1 MTHEWSFQ
9 NNHTIYIHGNII
21 GYIDVDDSIMSRTV
35 ETILVVPLRKKKSTN
50 LIFSIILKV
59 NNTVSF
65 LEMSHMVLHTH
76 SISVSN

>member
-35 ETILVVPLRKKKSTN
+35 DTILVVPLRKKKVH
-50 LIFSIILKV
+50 KPH
-59 NNTVSF
+59 F
-65 LEMSHMVLHTH
+65 LNHLER
-76 SISVSN
+76 